1 MATLRSCDRRGS
13 SNYNSNLPNNDNNN
27 NNNNNNDNGYYYYY
41 YYNDFIRSTSTRW
54 LFAY

>member
-1 MATLRSCDRRGS
+1 MATLRSCIKRGS

-27 NNNNNNDNGYYYYY
+27 NNSNNNNNNNNND
-41 YYNDFIRSTSTRW
+41 FISSTSTKW

>member
-27 NNNNNNDNGYYYYY
+27 NNNNNNNNDYY
-41 YYNDFIRSTSTRW
+41 YYNDFISGTSTRW
-54 LFAY
+54 LFTY

>member
-1 MATLRSCDRRGS
+1 MATLRSCNKRGS

-27 NNNNNNDNGYYYYY
+27 NNNNNSNNNNNN
-41 YYNDFIRSTSTRW
+41 NDFISSTSTRW

>member
-13 SNYNSNLPNNDNNN
+13 SNYNSNLPNNNDNNN
-27 NNNNNNDNGYYYYY
+27 NNNNSNNNNND
-41 YYNDFIRSTSTRW
+41 DFISSTSTRW